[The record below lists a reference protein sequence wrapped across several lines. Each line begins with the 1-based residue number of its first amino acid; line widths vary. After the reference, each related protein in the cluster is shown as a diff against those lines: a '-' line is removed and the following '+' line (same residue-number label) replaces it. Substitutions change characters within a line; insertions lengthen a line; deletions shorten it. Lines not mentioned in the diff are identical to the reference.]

1 LPAGRGMWT
10 SCRETSMRREEQWGM
25 EEKKRME
32 E

>member
-1 LPAGRGMWT
+1 LLAGRETWM

-25 EEKKRME
+25 EEQKRME